1 MTKQELYLKTIFCCM
16 ACDGD
21 IADKEVVM
29 IKDLSSKTSLLDG
42 FGIETLLNT
51 YISDINSK
59 GVSFLK
65 KYLSELSDAELTK
78 EEELLI
84 VDLAIKT
91 IEADDIIEY
100 SEVKFFKK
108 IRLRLSLSDEEILNQ
123 HPDKEDFLL
132 PDITVVDDPIF
143 DNIKFDNI
151 VINIDD
157 DKE

>member
-21 IADKEVVM
+21 IADKEVAM
-29 IKDLSSKTSLLDG
+29 IKDLLSKTSLLDG
-42 FGIETLLNT
+42 LDIETILNA

-59 GVSFLK
+59 GGTFLK
-65 KYLSELSDAELTK
+65 KYLCELSDAELTK
-78 EEELLI
+78 KEELLI

-91 IEADDIIEY
+91 IDADDILEY

-108 IRLRLSLSDEEILNQ
+108 IRLRLSVSDEEILNQ

-132 PDITVVDDPIF
+132 PDITVADDTIF
-143 DNIKFDNI
+143 DNIRFESIIINTDNA
-151 VINIDD
+151 
-157 DKE
+157 K

>member
-21 IADKEVVM
+21 IADKEVAMV
-29 IKDLSSKTSLLDG
+29 KDLSSKTSLLDG
-42 FGIETLLNT
+42 LDIETFLNT

-65 KYLSELSDAELTK
+65 KYLSELSEIELTE

-132 PDITVVDDPIF
+132 PDITVADDPIF
-143 DNIKFDNI
+143 DDIKFDNI
-151 VINIDD
+151 VINTDN
-157 DKE
+157 DK